1 MKILIAED
9 DLVTRE
15 LLKRILVHMADEI
28 IEANDGLEALEMIE
42 SEDPDFL
49 FTDIQMPALDGK
61 AIVEAVRSSR
71 GHRLLP
77 IVCMSSMKDKDV
89 ITNLVSLG
97 IQDYILKP
105 IRPAEVQERF
115 RKVIA
120 QHSGWRRRQLGA
132 ERETLML
139 VDPDQAFRDFARP
152 FLEAQFSVIDANSG
166 AHALRLFK
174 ESEPRPSIVVVS
186 RGLPLIG
193 EVQLKTFLNKL
204 AGSLGS
210 PNPRFWIASDD
221 DASVELASQFDG
233 QLRRTLDAD
242 EFAATLKRTLL
253 QGTSPA
259 ERLERHLS
267 ESAHPWLVS
276 AARQVLGVLSGH
288 EVSTLEGNNAA
299 SIVDGVSGVVMLEGQ
314 EARVRLLVAC
324 SREDAVT
331 LATTVRAKEDA
342 KPLDHEAAAQVLG
355 ELGTALGNRARAALT
370 ERGFELQGSL
380 PEIGTTYSTDPDA
393 AWHIGEWFVTTT
405 GQRFYV
411 GLVAEGVVPA

>member
-61 AIVEAVRSSR
+61 AIVEAVRSSKER
-71 GHRLLP
+71 RLLP
-77 IVCMSSMKDKDV
+77 IVCMSAVKDKDE
-89 ITNLVSLG
+89 ITTLVALG

-115 RKVIA
+115 KKVIA
-120 QHSGWRRRQLGA
+120 QHSGWRRRQVGA
-132 ERETLML
+132 EKPTLML
-139 VDPDQAFRDFARP
+139 VDGDAGFRDFARP
-152 FLEAQFSVIDANSG
+152 FLESHFSVIEANSG

-174 ESEPRPSIVVVS
+174 DSDPRPTIVVVS

-204 AGSLGS
+204 ASSLGS
-210 PNPRFWIASDD
+210 PTPTYWLASDD
-221 DASVELASQFDG
+221 EASVELASQFDG
-233 QLRRTLDAD
+233 QLHRSLNAHA
-242 EFAATLKRTLL
+242 FAAELKRTLL
-253 QGTSPA
+253 LGTSPA
-259 ERLERHLS
+259 ERLERHLA

-276 AARQVLGVLSGH
+276 AARHVLGVMSGH
-288 EVSTLEGNNAA
+288 EVSPMDSADA
-299 SIVDGVSGVVMLEGQ
+299 PQIVDGVSGVLTLEGQ
-314 EARVRLLVAC
+314 DARVRLLVAC
-324 SREDAVT
+324 SREDAIT
-331 LATTVRAKEDA
+331 LAGAALSKGHGERA
-342 KPLDHEAAAQVLG
+342 DHDAAAEVFG
-355 ELGTALGNRARAALT
+355 ELSNTLGGRARAALA

-380 PEIGTTYSTDPDA
+380 PEINTSYTTDADA
-393 AWHIGEWFVTTT
+393 AWHIGEWFATST
-405 GQRFYV
+405 GERFHV
-411 GLVAEGVVPA
+411 ALVAEGVVNG